1 MAGAEDYTYGTQT
14 GPASWEGMCPTGQQQ
29 SPVNVPVAEVLA
41 AFEQPTEPL
50 HFDYQNLVNA
60 TVLNS
65 RHGAQV
71 SFAGR
76 ACSTALP
83 SSFRCSTPSC

>member
-1 MAGAEDYTYGTQT
+1 MAGAEDFTYGTQT
-14 GPASWEGMCPTGQQQ
+14 GPASWGKMCPIGQQQ
-29 SPVNVPVAEVLA
+29 SPVNVPMAEVQA
-41 AFEQPTEPL
+41 ALEQPTEPL
-50 HFDYQNLVNA
+50 HFDYQSLVNA

-76 ACSTALP
+76 ACGTALHMQVAELQM
-83 SSFRCSTPSC
+83 